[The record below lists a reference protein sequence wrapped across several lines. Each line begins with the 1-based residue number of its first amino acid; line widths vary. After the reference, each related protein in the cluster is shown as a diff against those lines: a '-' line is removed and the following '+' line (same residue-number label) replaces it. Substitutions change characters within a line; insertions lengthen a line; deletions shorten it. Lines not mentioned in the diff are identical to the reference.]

1 MNYKKLRDFNY
12 RLQINIP
19 LESRIVIVFMWF
31 CSFILITGCDNQKE
45 SIAQNGEGVVNY
57 KITYLENNPY
67 SNFMILPNE
76 TNLVFKDKRASFVTS
91 AMGVVQIVN
100 ILDFEKKEY
109 TSLLINMF
117 GENYAFTE
125 KPEDIKE
132 LETNPE
138 YLITPTE
145 ETKLI
150 AGLECKKAI
159 VKDKTNN
166 TEFDIYYYEKI
177 KVYLGDCPY
186 KDFNY
191 LLMEY
196 QDVKQGMTI
205 RLKAEKVDFSPVDT
219 TLLNVRGDFTW
230 VDRKT
235 FINVIENLKVPR

>member
-1 MNYKKLRDFNY
+1 MDDNFIKNIFYQLI
-12 RLQINIP
+12 LQNRKGNKFVTLLFFLVLTFISSCENHT
-19 LESRIVIVFMWF
+19 ESV
-31 CSFILITGCDNQKE
+31 S
-45 SIAQNGEGVVNY
+45 QNGEGIVTY
-57 KITYLENNPY
+57 KISYLEDNPY
-67 SNFMILPNE
+67 KNILILPSE
-76 TNLVFKDKRASFVTS
+76 TNLVFKNKKASFITS
-91 AMGVVQIVN
+91 AMGIIQIVN
-100 ILDFEKKEY
+100 VLDFDKQKY
-109 TSLLINMF
+109 TSLLINTF

-138 YLITPTE
+138 YEITPTD
-145 ETKLI
+145 ETKMI

-166 TEFDIYYYEKI
+166 TEFDIYFYEKI

-196 QDVKQGMTI
+196 QDTKHGMSL

-219 TLLNVRGDFTW
+219 NLLTVRGEFTW

-235 FINVIENLKVPR
+235 FINIVENLKVPR